1 MADQGKTKRRFRWG
15 YLVTALVL
23 VASGAFIGSTATK
36 AFSASPLSA
45 TSEERNG
52 QIVRSITREEQV
64 VLLALGIQGIQ
75 EKTGKSKFFGVDI
88 PGSDRASFLM
98 YTFDAKLGIEGKDVQ
113 VRVGDANTVFVTMPK
128 FIFIGHDNHK
138 FRIVAE
144 NNGVLSW
151 VTPENDPVEMINNI
165 LTDQAKAE
173 YVKTNE
179 EFLKEQAKA
188 FYSGIITSID
198 PDVTVEFEFR
208 N

>member
-36 AFSASPLSA
+36 AFNASPLSA
-45 TSEERNG
+45 TSVERNR

-75 EKTGKSKFFGVDI
+75 EKTGKTKFFGVDI

-173 YVKTNE
+173 YVKSNE